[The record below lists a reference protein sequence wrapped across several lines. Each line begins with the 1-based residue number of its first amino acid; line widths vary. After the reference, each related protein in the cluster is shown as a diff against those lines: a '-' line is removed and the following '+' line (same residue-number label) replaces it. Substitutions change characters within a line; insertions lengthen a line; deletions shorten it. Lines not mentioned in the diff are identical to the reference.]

1 MANARK
7 LLDAI
12 SIKTEMLEKRLSI
25 TIQMARNCG
34 TLYKKLNEENKRLLN
49 QVVFEKVYINK
60 DGTVARADFT
70 PLFYCLFVSKK
81 FELDKFGSPDRSLFE
96 PVEKLCL
103 AM

>member
-1 MANARK
+1 MAAARK

-60 DGTVARADFT
+60 DGTVAHADFT
-70 PLFYCLFVSKK
+70 PLFDCLFVSKQIK
-81 FELDKFGSPDRSLFE
+81 W
-96 PVEKLCL
+96 
-103 AM
+103 